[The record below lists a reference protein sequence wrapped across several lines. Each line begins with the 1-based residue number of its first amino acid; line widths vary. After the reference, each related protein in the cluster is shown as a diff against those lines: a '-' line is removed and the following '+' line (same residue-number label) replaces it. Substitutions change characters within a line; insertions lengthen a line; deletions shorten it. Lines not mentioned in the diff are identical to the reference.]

1 MACYNLSSALAFAL
15 TIGGFLLIKR
25 SPIRLPPWFPLFG
38 TVTNPDGS
46 RTPAG
51 IIDLRL
57 VGLLGGVKSDAS
69 LVHHSG
75 KPYPL
80 LETDLI
86 GDVQPT
92 VMGYHSSL
100 SIQSRLNRSALWK
113 AFAMKKHRDTLVSAA
128 DVGRMRKQREHGI
141 LPRTLNGVHAEI
153 ACGLMAIVL
162 GMRDHASNGKTGI
175 PLPWALTFL
184 AEKLSENGT
193 GRPTHKQGSLD
204 AMKRSKEIR
213 TVQYG
218 KDTSI
223 SSVIIAV
230 DDHPRVGPHHHIKG
244 KTCPILESRKSEHA
258 YCPAQESDD
267 RSVCRAL
274 NTMANHGYV
283 IISRNGCDLSFYD
296 IHSGRTACYGH
307 SSILASVLVIR
318 ELLIKRSPIRLP
330 PWFPCYCLSSTLAF
344 VLTIGGFLLIRQSPI
359 CFTSRFPFGTVGR
372 PTVNRSKPGRSRG
385 EISSVWRL
393 LLPRDWG
400 GSTNF
405 WSRVGTPRPNDPPE
419 TFKFGRPAAYRCNR
433 KSGRRVD
440 PIWFLHH
447 LDWGSSVRWATYRRT
462 RRLSKRR
469 SEDFYDWI
477 NSLGNSWSSS
487 PPGAFQNSSDFQING
502 STLVSCERHYT
513 TTNNYN
519 HPMGPGNGG
528 VSPEELLARNQQILE
543 LQHMIIQLQ
552 ENDLNMKVCRML
564 CGFLMN

>member
-1 MACYNLSSALAFAL
+1 
-15 TIGGFLLIKR
+15 
-25 SPIRLPPWFPLFG
+25 
-38 TVTNPDGS
+38 
-46 RTPAG
+46 
-51 IIDLRL
+51 
-57 VGLLGGVKSDAS
+57 
-69 LVHHSG
+69 
-75 KPYPL
+75 
-80 LETDLI
+80 
-86 GDVQPT
+86 
-92 VMGYHSSL
+92 MGYHSSL
-100 SIQSRLNRSALWK
+100 SIQPRL
-113 AFAMKKHRDTLVSAA
+113 
-128 DVGRMRKQREHGI
+128 
-141 LPRTLNGVHAEI
+141 
-153 ACGLMAIVL
+153 
-162 GMRDHASNGKTGI
+162 
-175 PLPWALTFL
+175 
-184 AEKLSENGT
+184 
-193 GRPTHKQGSLD
+193 KQGLLD
-204 AMKRSKEIR
+204 VVKRSKEIR

-218 KDTSI
+218 EDTSI
-223 SSVIIAV
+223 SSASIAV
-230 DDHPRVGPHHHIKG
+230 NDHPRLGPHHHTKG
-244 KTCPILESRKSEHA
+244 KTCPILESRNQSEPA
-258 YCPAQESDD
+258 YCPTQESGV

-296 IHSGRTACYGH
+296 IHSGRMACYGL
-307 SSILASVLVIR
+307 SSILAFVLTIGGS
-318 ELLIKRSPIRLP
+318 LLIKRSPIRLP

-385 EISSVWRL
+385 EISPVWRL

-405 WSRVGTPRPNDPPE
+405 WSRDGTPRPNNSPE

-552 ENDLNMKVCRML
+552 ENDLNMKRSMLNLEQKLDRLQSRLPPGPEPPPEFHTYCNHNDCRSSPSSTPYTSTILRLIFILTMITI
-564 CGFLMN
+564 LMEARLTVPLIYDILRLTFTLTTTVIITGVRLLDILINLIVRL